1 MIVGH
6 TDPKGSDKVNDRI
19 GLQRAQ
25 AVAKYLEMNDGIEN
39 VKIVVRS
46 EGERKIIS
54 TDDSVNRRSEVYV
67 VL

>member
-1 MIVGH
+1 VIVGH
-6 TDPKGSDKVNDRI
+6 TDPKVSDEVNDRI

-67 VL
+67 IL